1 MKIHIVGAGPT
12 GISLAWELLKTGN
25 HEVIIYDR
33 KVSAGGSWWEPD
45 ENMRDLHSHRI
56 VFDRAFVNTRSLF
69 QEMGISWCEMFEP
82 IKDQSPIGFVFR
94 SLTLKDYGAL
104 VSLFAKVL
112 SQPSK
117 YASISLKEAVG
128 TLSDSGKGVIEHL
141 TLVMDG
147 VTWDVMTAYEFVK
160 NIDHVSISAPHT
172 QKVSGK
178 IMCDAME
185 NAIIKAGAHF
195 VFNAELDS
203 ITYGDDNESYI
214 AQFSDGK
221 IIGDG
226 MLFICID
233 NRPALKL
240 LGDNWGPS
248 AYKKVR
254 ESTYDAINVLLDYEY
269 PIKLKTDLEIAAT
282 TEWNLQPK
290 VLSDGK
296 TVSCVICDL
305 TEEILT
311 TEPNALKARVLSQ
324 LKLPNPK
331 EIRIGWGAEWRGKK
345 WHFTQSSGVLSLHGQ
360 LPFFGKSSK
369 VAMCGMMS
377 PRNTPYSSIE
387 AAIEVSRAL
396 CHQQFGTREPLQPI
410 LLSQVILFT
419 VILLIVLILVYCN
432 LNWNGN

>member
-1 MKIHIVGAGPT
+1 MLYNT
-12 GISLAWELLKTGN
+12 ISLTWIRLK
-25 HEVIIYDR
+25 EKCSY
-33 KVSAGGSWWEPD
+33 
-45 ENMRDLHSHRI
+45 
-56 VFDRAFVNTRSLF
+56 
-69 QEMGISWCEMFEP
+69 MFE
-82 IKDQSPIGFVFR
+82 VF
-94 SLTLKDYGAL
+94 L
-104 VSLFAKVL
+104 VFFQK
-112 SQPSK
+112 
-117 YASISLKEAVG
+117 
-128 TLSDSGKGVIEHL
+128 
-141 TLVMDG
+141 
-147 VTWDVMTAYEFVK
+147 
-160 NIDHVSISAPHT
+160 HT

-178 IMCDAME
+178 VMCDAME
-185 NAIIKAGAHF
+185 NAIIKAGGRF
-195 VFNAELDS
+195 VFNVELDY
-203 ITYGDDNESYI
+203 ITYGDESYM

-233 NRPALKL
+233 NSPALKL
-240 LGDNWGPS
+240 LGANWGPS
-248 AYKKVR
+248 ADKKIR
-254 ESTYDAINVLLDYEY
+254 GSTYGAINVILDYEY
-269 PIKLKTDLEIAAT
+269 PIKLKTSDLEIAAT

-331 EIRIGWGAEWRGKK
+331 EIRIGWGAEWRAEWRGKK
-345 WHFTQSSGVLSLHGQ
+345 WHFSQSSGVLSLHGQ

-396 CHQQFGTREPLQPI
+396 SHQQFGTREPLQPI
-410 LLSQVILFT
+410 LLSQVISVT
-419 VILLIVLILVYCN
+419 VILIILLFLLGRV
-432 LNWNGN
+432 